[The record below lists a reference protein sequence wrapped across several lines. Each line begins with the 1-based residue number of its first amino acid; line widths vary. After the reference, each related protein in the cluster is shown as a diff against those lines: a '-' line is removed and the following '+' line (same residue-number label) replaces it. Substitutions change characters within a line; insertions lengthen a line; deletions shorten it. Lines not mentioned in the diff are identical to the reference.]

1 MGRKTFN
8 VVEIITAINDVLKWA
23 GSTPEYRL
31 GQISIAENILHATG
45 NYRGFRYLLE
55 SEVPTGQ
62 LPGMIM
68 IGTVEDTPIELRFQ
82 EGRVDQS
89 RIQFFI

>member
-1 MGRKTFN
+1 MGRKTVN
-8 VVEIITAINDVLKWA
+8 VAEIITSINDVLKWA
-23 GSTPEYRL
+23 NSTPEYRF

-55 SEVPTGQ
+55 SEVPAGH
-62 LPGMIM
+62 LPGMVM
-68 IGTVEDTPIELRFQ
+68 LGTVEDTPIELRFQ

-89 RIQFFI
+89 RIQFYI

>member
-1 MGRKTFN
+1 MGRKTTN
-8 VVEIITAINDVLKWA
+8 VVEIITAFNDWLKR
-23 GSTPEYRL
+23 STTSPEFRL
-31 GQISIAENILHATG
+31 GMISAADTVLHRSG

-62 LPGMIM
+62 LPGMVM
-68 IGTVEDTPIELRFQ
+68 LGTVEETPIELRFQ